1 MQTTGSN
8 HSEVIDLTP
17 RAAAGRET
25 SKGEARRSCKFVLI
39 EMNDRMHLVFGDISS
54 YRYHANLVDE
64 FCRQRNVAA
73 YWVKT
78 PDLLLVL
85 DPAVVVRG
93 GGHLDLKPD
102 EHKAKFSGSS
112 KSYGGFRLAHLERTL
127 QGDSPLASFDVHIDS

>member
-17 RAAAGRET
+17 RSKAGGET
-25 SKGEARRSCKFVLI
+25 PKASAHRSCKFVLI
-39 EMNDRMHLVFGDISS
+39 EMNDRMHLVFGDVSS
-54 YRYHANLVDE
+54 YRYHANLVDD

-85 DPAVVVRG
+85 DPAVVIRG
-93 GGHLDLKPD
+93 GGHLDLNPD
-102 EHKAKFSGSS
+102 ERKARFSGTS

-127 QGDSPLASFDVHIDS
+127 QGDSSLANFDVHIDS